1 MPIHL
6 HYFDRSFEVIYSE
19 FNVHIYHYVHYSDL
33 FNCRIHHRKC
43 VKINLG
49 QHELHGYLEI

>member
-19 FNVHIYHYVHYSDL
+19 FNVHIYHYVHYSDMIMCIIL
-33 FNCRIHHRKC
+33 ICLTVEFTTENVWKFI
-43 VKINLG
+43 
-49 QHELHGYLEI
+49 